1 MKGAL
6 PAWPDPYGQ
15 RSWSHRVARYDFAPA
30 VCLYGGNMILLALTA
45 IRISFVV
52 ETDTKRRI
60 VPGGR
65 VDLAVL
71 ISSALLS
78 MVISLFAT
86 ESAMLAYFLNL
97 ATPLVH
103 RWTRRESRLVRD

>member
-1 MKGAL
+1 MKGAFS
-6 PAWPDPYGQ
+6 AWPDPYGQ

-78 MVISLFAT
+78 MVTSLFAT
-86 ESAMLAYFLNL
+86 ESAMLAYFLNV
-97 ATPLVH
+97 ATPLLH
-103 RWTRRESRLVRD
+103 RWRKRP